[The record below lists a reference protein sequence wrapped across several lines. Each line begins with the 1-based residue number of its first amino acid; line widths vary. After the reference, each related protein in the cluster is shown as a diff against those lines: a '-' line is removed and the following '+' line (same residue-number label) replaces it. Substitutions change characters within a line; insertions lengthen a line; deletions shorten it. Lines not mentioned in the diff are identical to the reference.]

1 VKSKALV
8 VVPSCRACLLAPVTV
23 VLAFYAL
30 ALFGLFRLSVA
41 PVATASAPAV
51 GWLTLAHFRKA
62 LFDDIYL
69 QCIITT
75 FAISTYVT
83 LAAVLLGYLI
93 AYKIVRTPSR
103 LVRTVLVLSI
113 AIPFLTNIIVRMYAM
128 SLVLSN
134 TGLVNTLL
142 HRTGLLADGV
152 VFPMVRN
159 QLGVTIGLVS
169 FTLPFVTFVMT
180 TAFRRLDATLEE
192 AAGSLG
198 AGPVTT
204 FLKVTLPLSLP
215 GVVGGAVLAF
225 ILSVS
230 AFVTPL
236 VLGQGNVRMIANAV
250 YDLVMFSENKPL
262 GAALSVIAL
271 VLTLAILY
279 LQKLLTPGGPR
290 HASA

>member
-1 VKSKALV
+1 MKPKAVV
-8 VVPSCRACLLAPVTV
+8 VVPSCTACLLAPVGV
-23 VLAFYAL
+23 VLAFYGL

-41 PVATASAPAV
+41 PVGAAAAPAV

-69 QCIITT
+69 RCIVTT
-75 FAISTYVT
+75 FTISTYVT
-83 LAAVLLGYLI
+83 LAAVVLGYLI

-142 HRTGLLADGV
+142 QHMGLLAEGA

-159 QLGVTIGLVS
+159 RLGVTIGLVS

-198 AGPVTT
+198 AGPITT
-204 FLKVTLPLSLP
+204 FVKVTLPLSLP
-215 GVVGGAVLAF
+215 GVIGGAVLAF

-262 GAALSVIAL
+262 GAALSMIAL
-271 VLTLAILY
+271 VLTLAVLY
-279 LQKLLTPGGPR
+279 LQKLLTRGGPR
-290 HASA
+290 HAAA